1 MRLLPMVWLSMLP
14 QALRHELPPLIVPVP
29 SAGKAESMALCH
41 QIRTIDKVRV
51 GKLIG
56 AVSPA
61 DLQAIE
67 QGVRAVHGL

>member
-1 MRLLPMVWLSMLP
+1 
-14 QALRHELPPLIVPVP
+14 
-29 SAGKAESMALCH
+29 MALCH

-61 DLQAIE
+61 DLKAIE